1 MRRSNRTTGYR
12 ILTDTRFMTIGAAAR
27 LKMEEH
33 GLAIADATKA
43 LELDSKYVK
52 AYFRRAVAQL
62 AIMRP
67 KAALSDFK
75 RIVALEPKNAQ
86 AKAQLDSTQKL
97 VRRLEFEKA

>member
-1 MRRSNRTTGYR
+1 MVSFG
-12 ILTDTRFMTIGAAAR
+12 MPAGAAAR

-43 LELDSKYVK
+43 LELDPKYVK

-62 AIMRP
+62 AILRP
-67 KAALSDFK
+67 KAALTDLK
-75 RIVALEPKNAQ
+75 KVVALEPKNAQ

-97 VRRLEFEKA
+97 IRRLEFEKA

>member
-1 MRRSNRTTGYR
+1 
-12 ILTDTRFMTIGAAAR
+12 
-27 LKMEEH
+27 MEEH

-43 LELDSKYVK
+43 IELDARYVK
-52 AYFRRAVAQL
+52 AYYRRAVAQL

-67 KAALSDFK
+67 KAAVADFK
-75 RIVALEPKNAQ
+75 KVVSLEPKNTT